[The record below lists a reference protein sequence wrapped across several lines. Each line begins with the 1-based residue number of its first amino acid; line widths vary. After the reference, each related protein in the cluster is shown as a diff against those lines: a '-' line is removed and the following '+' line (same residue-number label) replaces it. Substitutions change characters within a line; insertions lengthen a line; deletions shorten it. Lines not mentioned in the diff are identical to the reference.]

1 MQSPRRYAA
10 LRCKS
15 LGGPRTERHKTTA
28 MSRAPKQG
36 RRRAAGPP
44 GIPLRNNVLAG
55 LLATDYQHL
64 LPKLEHV
71 TLTGGQV
78 LYHADQ
84 EIEDV
89 YFPEDAV
96 VAMIDAMD
104 DGRTVEVGII
114 GREGIVGINVFLGGV
129 ITPDKAVVQLSGGA
143 MRMSA
148 DNVREEM
155 RFGSPLQQLLLAYAR
170 TFLAVISQ
178 SVACSQHHDIE
189 QRLARLLLTLNYYAG
204 SRGFPMVQ
212 ESMAALLGVRRA
224 GVSAAAGKLQAQ
236 GLMRYRRGRISNVE
250 ARRLEKMS
258 CECYRFIR
266 QQYAQ
271 FQDMLPLLLSGK

>member
-1 MQSPRRYAA
+1 MRSPRWYAA
-10 LRCKS
+10 LRRKS
-15 LGGPRTERHKTTA
+15 LGGYSRENDKTTD
-28 MSRAPKQG
+28 MSRAPPHG
-36 RRRAAGPP
+36 RGEAGPST
-44 GIPLRNNVLAG
+44 IPVKNGVLAG
-55 LLATDYQHL
+55 LLAADYRQV

-78 LYHADQ
+78 LYYADQ

-96 VAMIDAMD
+96 VAMIDAMG
-104 DGRTVEVGII
+104 DGRTVEVGLI
-114 GREGIVGINVFLGGV
+114 GREGFVGINVLLGGV
-129 ITPDKAVVQLSGGA
+129 VTPDKAVVQLSGGA

-148 DNVREEM
+148 DELRREM

-204 SRGFPMVQ
+204 SRGVSMQ
-212 ESMAALLGVRRA
+212 QKSMAALLGVRRA
-224 GVSAAAGKLQAQ
+224 GISEAAGNLQAQ
-236 GLMRYRRGRISNVE
+236 GLMRYRRGRINNID
-250 ARRLEKMS
+250 ARRLERKS

-271 FQDMLPLLLSGK
+271 SQDVLPLLLCRK

>member
-1 MQSPRRYAA
+1 MQSPRRNAA
-10 LRCKS
+10 LRCES
-15 LGGPRTERHKTTA
+15 LGGPRTEGHKTTA
-28 MSRAPKQG
+28 MTRAPKQG
-36 RRRAAGPP
+36 GRRAAGPP
-44 GIPLRNNVLAG
+44 GIPVRNSVLAG
-55 LLATDYQHL
+55 LLAADYQHL
-64 LPKLEHV
+64 LPKLEPV
-71 TLTGGQV
+71 MLTDGQV

-89 YFPEDAV
+89 YFPDDAV
-96 VAMIDAMD
+96 VAMIDAME

-148 DNVREEM
+148 DKLREEM

-204 SRGFPMVQ
+204 SGGFPMVQ

-224 GVSAAAGKLQAQ
+224 GVSGAAGKLQAQ

-250 ARRLEKMS
+250 ARRLERVS

-266 QQYAQ
+266 KQYAQ
-271 FQDMLPLLLSGK
+271 FQDMLPLLLSR

>member
-1 MQSPRRYAA
+1 
-10 LRCKS
+10 
-15 LGGPRTERHKTTA
+15 
-28 MSRAPKQG
+28 MSRARKQ
-36 RRRAAGPP
+36 RRRRVAGPP
-44 GIPLRNNVLAG
+44 IPVRNSVLAG
-55 LLATDYQHL
+55 LLAADYQHL

-96 VAMIDAMD
+96 VAMVDAME

-114 GREGIVGINVFLGGV
+114 GREGIVGINVFLGGA

-143 MRMSA
+143 MRMDA
-148 DNVREEM
+148 DKLREEM

-204 SRGFPMVQ
+204 PRGFRMVQ
-212 ESMAALLGVRRA
+212 DSIAALLGVRRA
-224 GVSAAAGKLQAQ
+224 GISEAASKLQAQ
-236 GLMRYRRGRISNVE
+236 GLMRYQRGRISNVDG
-250 ARRLEKMS
+250 RRLERRS

-271 FQDMLPLLLSGK
+271 FQGMLPLLLSRK

>member
-1 MQSPRRYAA
+1 MN
-10 LRCKS
+10 
-15 LGGPRTERHKTTA
+15 
-28 MSRAPKQG
+28 RAPTQG
-36 RRRAAGPP
+36 RRRAGPP
-44 GIPLRNNVLAG
+44 GILVRNSVLAG
-55 LLATDYQHL
+55 LLAADYQHV

-71 TLTGGQV
+71 TLRGGQV

-96 VAMIDAMD
+96 VAMIDTMT

-114 GREGIVGINVFLGGV
+114 GREGIVGINVFLDGV

-143 MRMSA
+143 MRMNA
-148 DNVREEM
+148 DELREEM
-155 RFGSPLQQLLLAYAR
+155 RVGGPLQQLLLAYAR

-204 SRGFPMVQ
+204 LRGFPMVQ
-212 ESMAALLGVRRA
+212 ASMAALLGVRRA
-224 GVSAAAGKLQAQ
+224 GVSGAAAKFQAQ
-236 GLMRYRRGRISNVE
+236 GLMRYQRGRISNLDG
-250 ARRLEKMS
+250 RRLEKIS

-266 QQYAQ
+266 RQY
-271 FQDMLPLLLSGK
+271 DVLPHLLSRK

>member
-1 MQSPRRYAA
+1 MSIND
-10 LRCKS
+10 
-15 LGGPRTERHKTTA
+15 A
-28 MSRAPKQG
+28 MSRARKQE
-36 RRRAAGPP
+36 RRWAAGPP
-44 GIPLRNNVLAG
+44 GIPVRNSVLAG
-55 LLATDYQHL
+55 LLAADYQHL
-64 LPKLEHV
+64 LPKLEPV

-78 LYHADQ
+78 LYRADQ
-84 EIEDV
+84 EIEEV
-89 YFPEDAV
+89 YFPDDAV
-96 VAMIDAMD
+96 VAMIDTME

-129 ITPDKAVVQLSGGA
+129 ITPDKAVVQLSGSA

-148 DNVREEM
+148 DKLREEM

-212 ESMAALLGVRRA
+212 ESLAALLGVRRA
-224 GVSAAAGKLQAQ
+224 GISGAAGKLQAQ
-236 GLMRYRRGRISNVE
+236 GLMRYRRGRISDVE
-250 ARRLEKMS
+250 ARRLERVS
-258 CECYRFIR
+258 CECYRFIVSFRRACVTR
-266 QQYAQ
+266 QT
-271 FQDMLPLLLSGK
+271 

>member
-1 MQSPRRYAA
+1 MR
-10 LRCKS
+10 
-15 LGGPRTERHKTTA
+15 
-28 MSRAPKQG
+28 RAPKQG

-44 GIPLRNNVLAG
+44 GIPLGNNVLAG

-155 RFGSPLQQLLLAYAR
+155 RFGSPLQRLLLAYAR

-189 QRLARLLLTLNYYAG
+189 QRPARLLLTLSDYAG
-204 SRGFPMVQ
+204 PRGFPMVQ

-224 GVSAAAGKLQAQ
+224 GVSGAAGKLQAQ